1 MTRHRRRAAPPFKAR
16 LQRISLKLIVASAA
30 VMILAVDFAVTDAAR
45 STEEALEA
53 LSRPGVDSGARAA
66 VAYLAVEDLKA
77 RWSHP
82 LLWHGGAV
90 EAEAWALDVE
100 AVAAK
105 SSGSARDKASAAAG
119 QSLRAVTLSP
129 IAAPAWVR
137 LQALTRLGV
146 DPAGCGAVRCVE
158 ASYRAAPLTLRPDLE
173 CARFTL
179 SRGAA
184 LETDDPKFY
193 ALAASGAGPQELAQC
208 LAPLGPEKVFQAL
221 RLRRRIETSSLPAQ

>member
-1 MTRHRRRAAPPFKAR
+1 MTRHRRHAGPLVTAK
-16 LQRISLKLIVASAA
+16 LQRLWLKLVVASAA
-30 VMILAVDFAVTDAAR
+30 LLVAGADFVVTDAAR
-45 STEEALEA
+45 STEEALEVLA
-53 LSRPGVDSGARAA
+53 RPGVDAGARAV
-66 VAYLAVEDLKA
+66 VAALAAADLQA
-77 RWSHP
+77 RWSRP

-105 SSGSARDKASAAAG
+105 SSGSAHDKASAAAH

-146 DPAGCGAVRCVE
+146 DPAGCGAARCVE

-221 RLRRRIETSSLPAQ
+221 RLRRRIETSSLPVQ